1 MGDMP
6 NIFEVYRD
14 VLGNNYYSDYSND
27 LYYKIEEY
35 LMYEPTEEDI
45 IQEAR
50 DKYNEGNPLKFIF
63 E

>member
-1 MGDMP
+1 MP